1 MAENMDPFEIALEQ
15 LNKAAKVMNLDK
27 TALELLSQPEKI
39 LQVSIPVK
47 MDNGETR
54 VFTGFRVRYN
64 TARGP
69 AKGGI
74 RFYPTETLSTIKALS
89 AWMTW
94 KTAIVDLPFGGSKG
108 GIICDPE
115 KLSKAELERLSR
127 GYIRAI
133 ADFIGPEVD
142 VPAPDVNTNP
152 QIMAW
157 MLDEYENI
165 VRHSA
170 PNLITGK
177 PVEIGGS
184 LGRNDS
190 TAKGGMYVLREGA
203 KRIGLDLSKATVAVQ
218 GFGNAG
224 QFAVKFMTEMFH
236 AKVVAVSDIRGGIYN
251 ENGFKFEDLL
261 AYAKK
266 AGTVAGY
273 PGAKAITNE
282 QLLETNV
289 DVLIP
294 AAIEEQITGKNAANV
309 KAKIVLELANGPTTP
324 DADEILYKKGVLDL
338 PDFLSNS
345 GGVIVSYFEWVQNN
359 YGEYWTADEVYD
371 KLDRKLTKAAHE
383 VFDVMDKFKVNP
395 RTAAYSISVKKVV
408 DAMKIRGWF

>member
-47 MDNGETR
+47 MDNGETKI
-54 VFTGFRVRYN
+54 FTGFRVRYN

-94 KTAIVDLPFGGSKG
+94 KTAIVDLPFGGAKG

-127 GYIRAI
+127 GYIRAV

-152 QIMAW
+152 QTMAW

-184 LGRNDS
+184 LGRSDS

-224 QFAVKFMTEMFH
+224 QFAVKFMAEMFH
-236 AKVVAVSDIRGGIYN
+236 AKVIAVSDIRGGIYS
-251 ENGFKFEDLL
+251 EKGFKYEDLL

-282 QLLETNV
+282 ELIETNV

-294 AAIEEQITGKNAANV
+294 AAIEEQITEKNAANV

-359 YGEYWTADEVYD
+359 YGEYWTVDEVYN
-371 KLDRKLTKAAHE
+371 KLDRTLTKAAHE
-383 VFDVMDKFKVNP
+383 VFDVSDKFKVNP

-408 DAMKIRGWF
+408 DAMKLRGWY